1 LGRVAFQYGQDV
13 LAVAG
18 KSGCCLAPAAASSV
32 GSQSKLAVTCSWTW
46 GWMRALQRSSVGTRM
61 PPSSS
66 SVFWPVKGQVLE
78 KRSPPLSLVKMT
90 MVLSAWP
97 LSSSACSTW
106 PTALSRAS
114 TISPYFFRLPPS

>member
-1 LGRVAFQYGQDV
+1 MAFQYGQDV

-18 KSGCCLAPAAASSV
+18 EVRVRPGTGSGQQRGQPVKAGRDLLLDLGLDAGAPAQQRGHADAAFEQL
-32 GSQSKLAVTCSWTW
+32 GLLARE
-46 GWMRALQRSSVGTRM
+46 GPG
-61 PPSSS
+61 
-66 SVFWPVKGQVLE
+66 LE